1 LTSKSATSPDVNQ
14 EIGIANTQNK
24 PIVALV
30 GKGVPLKGILAV
42 REVVFFD
49 RNNPPPALQTAYE
62 HFQSQATL
70 KEKAESDRN
79 AVLIFGSIAFFIL
92 APSGK
97 K

>member
-1 LTSKSATSPDVNQ
+1 MTSKSATSPDVNQ
-14 EIGIANTQNK
+14 EIGIANIQNK

-30 GKGVPLKGILAV
+30 GKGVPLKGILAG

-49 RNNPPPALQTAYE
+49 RNNPPPALQAAYK
-62 HFQSQATL
+62 HFQSQAVL
-70 KEKAESDRN
+70 REKVESDRN
-79 AVLIFGSIAFFIL
+79 AILIFGSIAFFIL